1 MAAAAAE
8 AAGLE
13 EMDLDQNLLELGL
26 DSLRA
31 AEFASQACPSL
42 RCCLHC
48 SSVHPSCSAV
58 SHLEKPLTTSASCFT
73 HVLASC
79 KLPKYMCKAWPEC

>member
-31 AEFASQACPSL
+31 AEFASQACPCL
-42 RCCLHC
+42 RWYPHC
-48 SSVHPSCSAV
+48 SSVHPTCSAV
-58 SHLEKPLTTSASCFT
+58 SHLEEPDCLC
-73 HVLASC
+73 
-79 KLPKYMCKAWPEC
+79 

>member
-13 EMDLDQNLLELGL
+13 EIDLDQNLLELGL

-31 AEFASQACPSL
+31 AEFASQACTRLLDP
-42 RCCLHC
+42 LHPA
-48 SSVHPSCSAV
+48 H
-58 SHLEKPLTTSASCFT
+58 
-73 HVLASC
+73 LASL
-79 KLPKYMCKAWPEC
+79 KMSDLPTLLSCCQMWPMRH